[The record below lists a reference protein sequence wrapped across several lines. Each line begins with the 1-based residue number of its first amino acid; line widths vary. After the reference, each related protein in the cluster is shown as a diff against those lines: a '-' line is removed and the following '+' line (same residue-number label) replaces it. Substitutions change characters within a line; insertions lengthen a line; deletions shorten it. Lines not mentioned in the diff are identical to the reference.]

1 MANITP
7 SRTGSA
13 PVARRNGEW
22 DLIER
27 MRNLMQ
33 FDPFQDF
40 FRPWLGAEAQVA
52 YEPRFDVRE
61 DKDGFVITA
70 DMPGMGEGDIDISIT
85 GKRLL
90 ISGRREEE
98 KEAESKAYFTR
109 ERSFGAFS
117 RSFVLPETIDAERI
131 EATLQDG
138 VLELRVP
145 KRPESQP
152 KKIPL
157 HAKNGGSHAGE
168 PPAPREE
175 GM

>member
-1 MANITP
+1 MANLVP
-7 SRTGSA
+7 SRTRSE

-22 DLIER
+22 DLFER
-27 MRNLMQ
+27 MRNLVQ

-40 FRPWLGAEAQVA
+40 FRPWLSAEALVP

-61 DKDGFVITA
+61 DANGFVVTA
-70 DMPGMGEGDIDISIT
+70 DMPGMREGDIDISIT
-85 GKRLL
+85 GNRLS

-98 KEAESKAYFTR
+98 KREESKAYSTR

-138 VLELRVP
+138 VLELTVP

-157 HAKNGGSHAGE
+157 HAKNGGSHPGE
-168 PPAPREE
+168 PAAPQEH